1 MTLNPQPLAL
11 VLSMALAPAVQAQQ
25 AQTTDTADTTE
36 TLAPI
41 TVSANP
47 LGLDPNSMALPA
59 LVLDGNALIERR
71 QGTLGDTLNGLP
83 GIHSDTFGGGASRP
97 VIRGQTAPRVKVLSD
112 GSELM
117 DASNISPDHA
127 VTTEP
132 LLAQRIEVLRGP
144 STLLYGGGAIGGVV
158 NVLDNR
164 VPTAI
169 PENGSRPKQKFVA
182 LPGRMSARALWE
194 SQRERVSSRYALKA

>member
-1 MTLNPQPLAL
+1 MGREMQIKPLPLAAA
-11 VLSMALAPAVQAQQ
+11 LSLGLAPAAQAQQ
-25 AQTTDTADTTE
+25 DPAQAP

-47 LGLDPNSMALPA
+47 LGLDPDSMALPA
-59 LVLDGNALIERR
+59 LVLGGDALIERR
-71 QGTLGDTLNGLP
+71 QDTLGNTLNGLP

-97 VIRGQTAPRVKVLSD
+97 VIRGQTAPRVQVLSD

-132 LLAQRIEVLRGP
+132 LLADRIEVLRGP
-144 STLLYGGGAIGGVV
+144 ATLLYGGGATGGVV
-158 NVLDNR
+158 NVLDR
-164 VPTAI
+164 KIPTAV
-169 PENGSRPKQKFVA
+169 PEKGVEAEAEVRGAPGPGEHAGPVGLPAGPGQCPRP
-182 LPGRMSARALWE
+182 L
-194 SQRERVSSRYALKA
+194 